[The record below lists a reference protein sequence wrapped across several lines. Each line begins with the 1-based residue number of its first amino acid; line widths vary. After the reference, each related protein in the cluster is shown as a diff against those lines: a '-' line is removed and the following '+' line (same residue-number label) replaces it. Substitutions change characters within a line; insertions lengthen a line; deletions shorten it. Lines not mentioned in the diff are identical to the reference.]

1 VERVAGL
8 RIVCF
13 LLQLVLFNFSFAQE
27 TTVKGK
33 VTDANSGDPI
43 PFAAVIFQGSS
54 VGTSTDFDGNY
65 SIKTTRATDSVKVT
79 NIGYK
84 SKSKFVKVGI
94 SQVINIQIEEA
105 VGNLDEVTI
114 HAGENPAYEVL
125 RNVQRNKDKNDKRKL
140 TAYEYDTYT
149 KIEIDVDNISEQFR
163 KRKIVQKIEAV
174 LDSVDRIA
182 GEDGKPILPLLIT
195 ESVSRLYYR
204 DNPSLKK
211 EEIQKTKIT
220 GVGVE
225 DGTTVTQLIGSSFQ
239 EYNFYQNWLDIV
251 TKDFVSPIADVWRLY
266 YEYDLTDSVYVGS
279 DFCYQLDFTPKSKQ
293 DLAFTG
299 TMWITKNEY
308 ALKRIDASISGSANV
323 NFIEKL
329 KIQQELAKTELG
341 QWLPV
346 KNRVLIDISEI
357 RKNTAGM
364 LAKFYTTNK
373 NVVVN
378 QPKPPK
384 FYERPIV
391 TAEGYREN
399 EDDKVWDSLRHEP
412 LSEAEKNV
420 YQMIDTLNNI
430 PIVKAYSDIIKIVM
444 DGYYNMGKYE
454 LGSYLS
460 VLAWNNIEGVR
471 LQGGF
476 KTTLSFSKK
485 WIYYGNLAYGFKDQR
500 VKYYASAQRIISK
513 EKWTTLSFR
522 ARSDVSRVGVD
533 EEALADNPLFLSAL
547 RWGNFRRG
555 FYFNE
560 ARVAFERQLFKGFA
574 QKVSARYMTFN
585 PQYNFGYPENPDDV
599 NSAVLERFET
609 TEVSVESRYGRDE
622 LFITNDNERYSLGA
636 DKWPIISLRYTHG
649 FKGVMGSDF
658 DYDKLRLTIN
668 KKFQTGPLGK
678 GYLTFTAENIFNTLP
693 YPLLAFHLG
702 NQSFLYSSVTYNLMN
717 YGEFISDHYVA
728 MQYRQ
733 YFEGFLI
740 NRVPLLNKLKWRLL
754 ATGSVISGGMREANR
769 NMISKYTND
778 GEETLTAGY
787 LTGKPYMEL
796 GYGVENIFKF
806 LRVDFVHRL
815 TYLDRPDVRTF
826 GVLFTAQFQL

>member
-1 VERVAGL
+1 
-8 RIVCF
+8 
-13 LLQLVLFNFSFAQE
+13 
-27 TTVKGK
+27 VKGK

-43 PFAAVIFQGSS
+43 PFAAVIFQGTN

-65 SIKTTRATDSVKVT
+65 TIKTTRASDSLKVT

-84 SKSKFVKVGI
+84 SRSKFVKIGV
-94 SQVINIQIEEA
+94 SQVINVQMEEL
-105 VGNLDEVTI
+105 VGNLDEVVI

-251 TKDFVSPIADVWRLY
+251 TKDFVSPIADVWKLY
-266 YEYDLTDSVYVGS
+266 YDYDLTDSVYVGS

-308 ALKRIDASISGSANV
+308 ALKRIDASIGNQANV

-346 KNRVLIDISEI
+346 KNRVLIDVSEI

-373 NVVVN
+373 NITVN
-378 QPKPPK
+378 QPKPSK

-391 TAEGYREN
+391 AAEGYREN
-399 EDDKVWDSLRHEP
+399 EDDKYWDSLRHEP

-430 PIVKAYSDIIKIVM
+430 PIVKTYSDIIKIMM

-460 VLAWNNIEGVR
+460 VLAWNNIEGLR
-471 LQGGF
+471 LQAGF
-476 KTTLSFSKK
+476 KTTLAFSKK
-485 WIYYGNLAYGFKDQR
+485 WIYYGNLGYGFKDQR
-500 VKYYASAQRIISK
+500 IKYFASAQRIISK

-522 ARSDVSRVGVD
+522 ARSDIARVGVD
-533 EEALADNPLFLSAL
+533 EEVLADNPLFLSAL

-555 FYFNE
+555 YYFNE
-560 ARVAFERQLFKGFA
+560 ARVAFERQLFKGFS
-574 QKVSARYMTFN
+574 QKAAFRYTTFN
-585 PQYNFGYPENPDDV
+585 PTYNFGYPENPDDV
-599 NSAVLERFET
+599 NSEILETYET
-609 TEVSVESRYGRDE
+609 AEVSVESRYGRDE

-636 DKWPIISLRYTHG
+636 DKWPILSLKYTHG
-649 FKGVMGSDF
+649 FKGIMGSDF
-658 DYDKLRLTIN
+658 DYDKIRFTLN

-678 GYLTFTAENIFNTLP
+678 GYLTLTAENIFNTLP
-693 YPLLAFHLG
+693 YPLLGLHLG
-702 NQSFLYSSVTYNLMN
+702 NESFLYSSVTYNTMN
-717 YGEFISDHYVA
+717 YGEFISDHFVA
-728 MQYRQ
+728 AQYRQ

-754 ATGSVISGGMREANR
+754 ATGSVIAGGMRESNR
-769 NMISKYTND
+769 NMISKYTSG
-778 GEETLTAGY
+778 GEETVTAGY

-796 GYGVENIFKF
+796 GYGVENIFKI
-806 LRVDFVHRL
+806 LRVDFVHRI
-815 TYLDRPDVRTF
+815 TYLDRPDIRKF
-826 GVLFTAQFQL
+826 AVLFTAQFQL